1 MKIRSVSSNNRK
13 REFLITTYS
22 GANYAYP
29 YAKCNPVPSPDD
41 RVEESIVDRELGREA
56 ITFRLES
63 GREGSVHVEQVLE
76 FHQDPKY
83 LADVLTY
90 KMTIA
95 ALERIEASGLS
106 RRRIAGQLNT
116 SVPQLYRLLDPT
128 NTRKSLN
135 QMVAL
140 LHVLNCDVDLSVT
153 DRDAA

>member
-1 MKIRSVSSNNRK
+1 LKIRAVTLNNRK

-22 GANYAYP
+22 GANYAFP
-29 YAKCNPVPSPDD
+29 YAKCNPVPSPED
-41 RVEESIVDRELGREA
+41 RIEEVIVDRELGREA

-63 GREGSVHVEQVLE
+63 GREGSVHIEQVLE

-83 LADVLTY
+83 LADILTY
-90 KMTIA
+90 KLTVE
-95 ALERIEASGLS
+95 ALERVEASGLS
-106 RRRIAGQLNT
+106 RRRIASHLNT
-116 SVPQLYRLLDPT
+116 SLPQLYRLLDPA

-140 LHVLNCDVDLSVT
+140 LHVLNCDVDLMVT